1 MSSHFQ
7 LIFVEATFVA
17 VIGLIAFDLIDL
29 SLAAM
34 GGVILCYLAGLLEE
48 EDILATI
55 DHGGG
60 TVALLFGGMIVARV
74 LVPTGIFDWLG
85 ERLILF
91 SGGSGQR
98 LIIGMVLLTA
108 PLCAILPNATVVL
121 LLAPVII
128 RAAVALNIRFVP
140 LLIVLVTVSN
150 ASGLLTLIGD
160 PATFIVGSSI
170 DMSFGEYLQKV
181 SLGGLLTVLVILPLM
196 PWLLKDAWRTRQP
209 SVMERRARISQP
221 GFALLALAAFI
232 VMVGLFVLGEHL
244 PRRIDPPAVAI
255 MAATLMLLIVY
266 SLHIEPIDRVL
277 ADVDWR
283 TLIFIFSML
292 LMVRALMRVGALIT
306 IASLMASVFGTH
318 TTAAAMGLLAGVG
331 LLSAFLANTPVVVAL
346 VVVAKGYLVEVGVVP
361 DEALSSHGFDWPD
374 ATLPVF
380 MGMMFGATLGGNAT
394 LIGASANVVA
404 SGISARHGEP
414 LSFGRFARIGT
425 PIALTQLAVGAVYV
439 LLRVWATR

>member
-1 MSSHFQ
+1 MSGHFQ
-7 LIFVEATFVA
+7 LIFVVATFVA
-17 VIGLIAFDLIDL
+17 VIGLIAFDLVDL

-34 GGVILCYLAGLLEE
+34 GGVILFHLAGLLEE

-60 TVALLFGGMIVARV
+60 TVALLFGGMVVARV
-74 LVPTGIFDWLG
+74 LVPTGIFEWLG

-91 SGGSGQR
+91 SGGSGRR
-98 LIIGMVLLTA
+98 LAIGMVLLTA

-128 RAAVALNIRFVP
+128 RAATALKIGFVP

-150 ASGLLTLIGD
+150 ASGLLTLVGD

-170 DMSFGEYLQKV
+170 NMSFGEYLQKV
-181 SLGGLLTVLVILPLM
+181 SLGGLLTVLVIFPLM
-196 PWLLKDAWRTRQP
+196 PWLLKDAWR
-209 SVMERRARISQP
+209 SRRPATIEKKAHISRP
-221 GFALLALAAFI
+221 GFAVLALAVFVLMA
-232 VMVGLFVLGEHL
+232 VLFVLGEHL

-255 MAATLMLLIVY
+255 LAATLMLLIAY
-266 SLHIEPIDRVL
+266 SLRIEPIDRVL

-292 LMVRALMRVGALIT
+292 IMVRALVRTGALTTIT
-306 IASLMASVFGTH
+306 SLVASVFGPH
-318 TTAAAMGLLAGVG
+318 TTAAAMALLAGVG
-331 LLSAFLANTPVVVAL
+331 FLSAFLANTPVVVAL
-346 VVVAKGYLVEVGVVP
+346 VVVTKGYLVEVGLVP
-361 DEALSSHGFDWPD
+361 DAALSQQGFDWPD

-404 SGISARHGEP
+404 TGISARHGEP
-414 LSFGRFARIGT
+414 LSFGRFARIGA
-425 PIALTQLAVGAVYV
+425 PIALAQLAVGAVYV
-439 LLRVWATR
+439 LVRAWAG